1 MKYKFVTS
9 CCRNISFYQ
18 TLFFELHGISV
29 YPRYLYFKS
38 FNLSQMKGNTELR
51 NFSEVSAQALKKY
64 NMTLTDSSDLDN
76 FH

>member
-18 TLFFELHGISV
+18 KSFFKLHGISI
-29 YPRYLYFKS
+29 YTRSLYFKS
-38 FNLSQMKGNTELR
+38 FNLSQMNANTELG
-51 NFSEVSAQALKKY
+51 NFSEVSAQALNKY